1 MVRARGLPRLLLLA
15 ACLLC
20 ASARASASAT
30 TADYVRWVRVDYYG
44 ALNVT
49 SRANATEI
57 KSKYRRLALQFHP
70 DKLGHLGARERKV
83 AEDSF
88 KVLAEGKEV
97 LTDPDRRAAYDETIA
112 MLPRFARPKHGRRSV
127 FDKESVKV
135 GVLPVVLGFGLLL
148 AAFASVNQRF
158 NQISD
163 RGSLMRS
170 KYYQQKFKAAAK
182 RRVKR
187 RGGGAN
193 AKAAFAEAEYFREF
207 CEEENI
213 LFLEGW
219 RYTTL
224 GRWFSRTAREEL
236 ARKRRV
242 EEEIRAARLEEV
254 RAEEERRA
262 SRERKGA
269 SSKKG
274 NAASGGKGRGGG
286 RSSSG
291 PGGDDRAGDKP
302 NPVAPARVRTEDPE
316 ARIRAERRRAAR
328 EARLARLVSGFPE
341 DWEAFE
347 RRTLDSEQQQR
358 RSREC
363 DLTRPFSAVSVL
375 RACVAAGIVDIDG
388 EAGIVDSETVSE
400 STRDAYERAMA
411 SLVERFGGGGGSDA
425 EAADEATLR
434 ALDACF
440 DAAEAE
446 RRAQRREREAAE
458 EEGAV
463 KEGAESSSDGS
474 DRPERSATEAD
485 TSVGE
490 YAASGAE
497 AAAADSVYDAAE
509 DPEVVAAEAAKAAKK
524 EKAKA
529 AKAAIAAK
537 AKAANR
543 AAKDASRGGGK

>member
-135 GVLPVVLGFGLLL
+135 GVLPVVLGFALLL

-224 GRWFSRTAREEL
+224 GRWFSRTAREDL

-242 EEEIRAARLEEV
+242 EEEIL
-254 RAEEERRA
+254 
-262 SRERKGA
+262 
-269 SSKKG
+269 
-274 NAASGGKGRGGG
+274 
-286 RSSSG
+286 
-291 PGGDDRAGDKP
+291 
-302 NPVAPARVRTEDPE
+302 
-316 ARIRAERRRAAR
+316 
-328 EARLARLVSGFPE
+328 
-341 DWEAFE
+341 
-347 RRTLDSEQQQR
+347 
-358 RSREC
+358 
-363 DLTRPFSAVSVL
+363 
-375 RACVAAGIVDIDG
+375 
-388 EAGIVDSETVSE
+388 
-400 STRDAYERAMA
+400 
-411 SLVERFGGGGGSDA
+411 SL
-425 EAADEATLR
+425 
-434 ALDACF
+434 
-440 DAAEAE
+440 
-446 RRAQRREREAAE
+446 
-458 EEGAV
+458 
-463 KEGAESSSDGS
+463 
-474 DRPERSATEAD
+474 
-485 TSVGE
+485 
-490 YAASGAE
+490 
-497 AAAADSVYDAAE
+497 
-509 DPEVVAAEAAKAAKK
+509 
-524 EKAKA
+524 
-529 AKAAIAAK
+529 IHI
-537 AKAANR
+537 
-543 AAKDASRGGGK
+543 

>member
-148 AAFASVNQRF
+148 ATFASVNQRF

-254 RAEEERRA
+254 RAEEERR
-262 SRERKGA
+262 RERKEKGA

-274 NAASGGKGRGGG
+274 NNAASGGKGRGGG

-328 EARLARLVSGFPE
+328 ETRLARLVSGFPE

-388 EAGIVDSETVSE
+388 EAGIVDSEK

-446 RRAQRREREAAE
+446 RRAQRRDAAE

>member
-135 GVLPVVLGFGLLL
+135 GVLPVVLGFALLL

-224 GRWFSRTAREEL
+224 GRWFSRTAREDL

-242 EEEIRAARLEEV
+242 EEEIRAARLEEA
-254 RAEEERRA
+254 RAEEERR
-262 SRERKGA
+262 RERKEKGA

-274 NAASGGKGRGGG
+274 NAAASGGKGRGGG

-302 NPVAPARVRTEDPE
+302 NPAAPARVRTEDPE
-316 ARIRAERRRAAR
+316 ARIRADRRRAAR

-347 RRTLDSEQQQR
+347 RRTLDSEQQQQQ
-358 RSREC
+358 SREC

-388 EAGIVDSETVSE
+388 EAGIVDSEE

-411 SLVERFGGGGGSDA
+411 SLVERFGGGGGSGA

-446 RRAQRREREAAE
+446 RRAQRRDTAE

-474 DRPERSATEAD
+474 DRPERSAT
-485 TSVGE
+485 SVGE
-490 YAASGAE
+490 YSGSGAE
-497 AAAADSVYDAAE
+497 AAAAADSVYDAAE

-543 AAKDASRGGGK
+543 AAKDASRGGKK

>member
-135 GVLPVVLGFGLLL
+135 GVLPVVLGFALLL

-224 GRWFSRTAREEL
+224 GRWFSRTAREDL

-242 EEEIRAARLEEV
+242 EEEIRAARLEEA
-254 RAEEERRA
+254 RAEEERR
-262 SRERKGA
+262 RERKEKGA

-274 NAASGGKGRGGG
+274 NAAASGGKGRGGG

-302 NPVAPARVRTEDPE
+302 NPAAPARVRTEDPE
-316 ARIRAERRRAAR
+316 ARIRADRRRAAR

-347 RRTLDSEQQQR
+347 RRTLDSEQQQQQ
-358 RSREC
+358 SREC

-388 EAGIVDSETVSE
+388 EAGIVDSEK

-411 SLVERFGGGGGSDA
+411 SLVERFGGGGGSGA

-446 RRAQRREREAAE
+446 RRAQRRDTAE

-474 DRPERSATEAD
+474 DRPERSAT
-485 TSVGE
+485 SVVE
-490 YAASGAE
+490 YSASGAE
-497 AAAADSVYDAAE
+497 AAAAADSVYDAAE

-543 AAKDASRGGGK
+543 AAKDASRGGKK